1 MKKIL
6 IDLALVSWC
15 LLVPVVE
22 QNRDSVVSQCQRSKY
37 STKAWSVMSYLHFKI
52 PKKVCENVLSA
63 LNGSSFFVTGLGG
76 EKIDLFLGGDAVNE
90 APRLWLQETSL
101 PSVFCLPTSSMIL
114 KRTVSYRFLRS
125 CSSYVP
131 MIHKR

>member
-1 MKKIL
+1 MRYKRTQKGNVTY
-6 IDLALVSWC
+6 A
-15 LLVPVVE
+15 
-22 QNRDSVVSQCQRSKY
+22 VSQVGWTLKF
-37 STKAWSVMSYLHFKI
+37 L
-52 PKKVCENVLSA
+52 KKVCENVLSA